1 MGNVIK
7 YLSRYNKKDK
17 EYVDLNQA
25 FTYLLWLMQDKR
37 EDKNEQ
43 VM

>member
-17 EYVDLNQA
+17 KYTDLNKV
-25 FTYLLWLMQDKR
+25 FTYLLYG
-37 EDKNEQ
+37 
-43 VM
+43 